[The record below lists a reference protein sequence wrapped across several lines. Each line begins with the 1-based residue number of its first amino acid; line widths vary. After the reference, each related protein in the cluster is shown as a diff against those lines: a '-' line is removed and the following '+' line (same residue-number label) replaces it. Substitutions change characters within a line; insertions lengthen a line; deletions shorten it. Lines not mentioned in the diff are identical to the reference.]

1 MALKTFIKQLIMLP
15 IFPNIHRL
23 GFLALRK
30 ILTKQNKKEKKKT
43 TEGIQKK
50 VD

>member
-30 ILTKQNKKEKKKT
+30 ILTKQNKKEKKKKT
-43 TEGIQKK
+43 QKAYRK
-50 VD
+50 R